1 MHIQGVD
8 AKIISRQVQTF
19 KHTLQSQEL
28 AVTMDHLVLDRI
40 EKKKETAVSDR

>member
-19 KHTLQSQEL
+19 KDTLQSQEL
-28 AVTMDHLVLDRI
+28 AITMDHLVLDRR
-40 EKKKETAVSDR
+40 KKKKKKNNWR